1 MAKIKQ
7 SKYLNIRVSS
17 EYKKEYQNLAKSRDQ
32 TLSKLIKSYL
42 NSELKKEQ
50 KRTQIDSM
58 KDMQPKDQ

>member
-7 SKYLNIRVSS
+7 SKYLNIRVSF
-17 EYKKEYQNLAKSRDQ
+17 ELKKEYQNLAKSRDQ

-50 KRTQIDSM
+50 NRTQ
-58 KDMQPKDQ
+58 KGT

>member
-7 SKYLNIRVSS
+7 SKYLNIRVSF
-17 EYKKEYQNLAKSRDQ
+17 ELKKEYQNLAKSRDQ